1 MPNIKVSDYITQF
14 ITDCGVRDIFMLSG
28 GGMMHLLDSV
38 QKQDG
43 LNPVFNLNEQASG
56 ICAEA
61 YGQYTGNLGA
71 CMVTTGPG
79 ATNAITGCAGAWVAA
94 TPAVFISG
102 QVKTEQMGQLS
113 GLRFYGLQ
121 EIAIIPCVKPIT
133 KYAAVVMDKK
143 DIKYH
148 LQRAVYLATH
158 GRKGPVWIDVPLD
171 IQGSVVDEEEL
182 RGYDPVAEGDAVEY
196 TVDSHDIEEVY
207 RMLSRAKR
215 PVFLIGN
222 GVPAAG
228 GQNDIRYLAEKLKI
242 PVLATWRAK
251 GVFGDEEAL
260 FMGSPGIPTTRY
272 SNYVLQNADFLLI
285 IGSRLNPAIT
295 AYDERHF
302 AENAKKIIV
311 DIDPKE
317 VDKLDM
323 EFEKVIITDAGEFLK
338 AFREHESLY
347 CPQEI
352 FGEMKA
358 KSLRGKWLSY
368 CSEMKAKYPLSKEK
382 QPLDNAGKVD
392 GFKFADK
399 LSDYSAAEDIF
410 VGSDSGRTCGI
421 SHMAYRLKKG
431 QKFVESLSLGSMG
444 WCLPSAIACCFAG
457 NRKRTILIEG
467 DGSLQHNIQ
476 ELQLIRTYSLPIKLF
491 IYENAGYASIYTMQ
505 RNNFSN
511 RLCGC
516 NEDSGLMLPALKDV
530 ADLYGMK
537 YACIENDDAIDE
549 VLKDVMSDDTAC
561 LVEVK
566 GSIAFDEIPKSVT
579 VANPDGTFTSSKLEY
594 LYPYISEEEQKKN
607 MPDWD
612 ELYNE

>member
-1 MPNIKVSDYITQF
+1 MSKIKLSDYITQF
-14 ITDCGVRDIFMLSG
+14 LVSQGIKDIFMLSG

-38 QKQDG
+38 QKQEG

-94 TPAVFISG
+94 TPTMFISG

-133 KYAAVVMDKK
+133 KYAAVVLDKN

-148 LQRAVYLATH
+148 LQKATYLATH

-171 IQGSVVDEEEL
+171 IQGATIEEDELKE
-182 RGYDPVAEGDAVEY
+182 YDPVAEGDIENLFI
-196 TVDSHDIEEVY
+196 SNKDIGYVY
-207 RMLSRAKR
+207 NLLNHAKR
-215 PVFLIGN
+215 PAFLIGN

-228 GQNDIRYLAEKLKI
+228 GQTEIRYLAEKFQI

-251 GVFGDEEAL
+251 GIFGDEENL

-272 SNYVLQNADFLLI
+272 SNYVLQNTDFLLI
-285 IGSRLNPAIT
+285 IGTRLNPAIT

-302 AENAKKIIV
+302 AAEAKKVIV
-311 DIDPKE
+311 DIELKE
-317 VDKLDM
+317 VEKLDM
-323 EFEKVIITDAGEFLK
+323 DFEKVIIADAGAFLRK
-338 AFREHESLY
+338 MKEREDLY
-347 CPQEI
+347 KPEKVY
-352 FGEMKA
+352 GA
-358 KSLRGKWLSY
+358 KGAEELRKKWLSY
-368 CSEMKAKYPLSKEK
+368 CSRMKNKYPLSKEK
-382 QPLDNAGKVD
+382 QPFDNEGRVD
-392 GFKFADK
+392 GFKLAEK
-399 LSDYSAAEDIF
+399 LSDYSTAEDIF

-457 NRKRTILIEG
+457 DRRRTVLLEG

-476 ELQLIRTYSLPIKLF
+476 ELQLIKTYNLPIKLF

-505 RNNFSN
+505 RNNFEN
-511 RLCGC
+511 RFCGC
-516 NEDSGLMLPALKDV
+516 SKESGLQLPKMKAV
-530 ADLYGMK
+530 ADLYDLK
-537 YACIENDDAIDE
+537 YACIENDDAIDK
-549 VLKDVMSDDTAC
+549 VLTDVMSDDTAC
-561 LVEVK
+561 LIEVK
-566 GSIAFDEIPKSVT
+566 GSINFDEIPKSMT
-579 VANPDGTFTSSKLEY
+579 IANPDGTFTSSKLEY
-594 LYPYISEEEQKKN
+594 LYPYISEEEQKEN
-607 MPDWD
+607 MPNW
-612 ELYNE
+612 NA